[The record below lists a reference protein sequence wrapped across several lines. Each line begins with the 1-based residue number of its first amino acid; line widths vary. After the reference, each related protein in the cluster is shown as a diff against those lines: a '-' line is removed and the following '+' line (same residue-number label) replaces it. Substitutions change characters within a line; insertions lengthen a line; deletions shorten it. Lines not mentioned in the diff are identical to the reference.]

1 MRALLL
7 ISALM
12 AAIWASLI
20 ALVYLV
26 EALIMKLIALSLLR
40 SVLGMLAY
48 TAWVAAWYFMLMRI
62 AKRML
67 KRAPDLSAR

>member
-1 MRALLL
+1 LRALLV

-26 EALIMKLIALSLLR
+26 EALIMRWVALSLLR
-40 SVLGMLAY
+40 SVLGMTAY
-48 TAWVAAWYFMLMRI
+48 AAWVAAWYFTLMRI
-62 AKRML
+62 ARRVL